1 MEIKSFILG
10 LAVIFILIQIT
21 YLIREIAIRYKE
33 LFLILAYGMLVIDGL
48 ALATYIYLMKPL
60 SNNTESF
67 TAGVGLAIFTAMIH
81 KITVF
86 LKKIPT

>member
-1 MEIKSFILG
+1 
-10 LAVIFILIQIT
+10 
-21 YLIREIAIRYKE
+21 
-33 LFLILAYGMLVIDGL
+33 MLVIDGL